1 MSDPTSPSTRSRAD
15 DSETTTDDSGAVA
28 GTVAALRAAARRRD
42 STAVFI
48 AGLAGYLVLYLATV
62 GDLSVLGGG
71 GGPVTVRLAEDLSR
85 AFASTGFFRFGAV
98 AVVSAGP
105 VTYLLSPLNLL
116 LALFLAGLVGANV
129 ALTYLGLVQPRA
141 CGLESSTGILAGVP
155 ALLSG
160 AACCGPTI
168 LLVIGVQ
175 ASATLVTG
183 FQLLVPVAVVMLV
196 GSLLLVGRQ
205 VEPALL

>member
-1 MSDPTSPSTRSRAD
+1 MSDPTPPSTQSSAD
-15 DSETTTDDSGAVA
+15 DPGAVA
-28 GTVAALRAAARRRD
+28 GTVAALRAAVRRRD
-42 STAVFI
+42 STAVLL
-48 AGLAGYLVLYLATV
+48 AGLAGYLVLYLVTV
-62 GDLSVLGGG
+62 GDLAVAGG
-71 GGPVTVRLAEDLSR
+71 GGPVTVRVANDLSR

-129 ALTYLGLVQPRA
+129 ALSYLGLIQPRA
-141 CGLESSTGILAGVP
+141 CGLESSTGVLAGVP

-168 LLVIGVQ
+168 LLVVGVQ
-175 ASATLVTG
+175 ASATIITG
-183 FQLLVPVAVVMLV
+183 FQLLVPVAVAMLV
-196 GSLLLVGRQ
+196 GGLLLVGRQ
-205 VEPALL
+205 VDPTLL

>member
-1 MSDPTSPSTRSRAD
+1 
-15 DSETTTDDSGAVA
+15 
-28 GTVAALRAAARRRD
+28 
-42 STAVFI
+42 VFLL
-48 AGLAGYLVLYLATV
+48 ATAGYLVVYLATV
-62 GDLSVLGGG
+62 GDLTLFGSGSGAL
-71 GGPVTVRLAEDLSR
+71 TVRVADDLSR
-85 AFASTGFFRFGAV
+85 AFTGLGFFRFGAI
-98 AVVSAGP
+98 AVVTVGP

-129 ALTYLGLVQPRA
+129 ALTYLGLIQPRA
-141 CGLESSTGILAGVP
+141 CGLESSTGILAGLP

-168 LLVIGVQ
+168 LLMVGIQ

-183 FQLLVPVAVVMLV
+183 FQLLVPVAVAMLV

-205 VEPALL
+205 VDPALL